1 MLILIPIF
9 EIDEFKNQITFLFNS
24 IKDPKYIKL
33 HIKTYGIFTYDDF
46 DYVPTPCQFCTNEDH
61 SKHKNAYAKEILPNL
76 FFGDYHPLY
85 FRYFQDQG
93 YDYFLKWYYL
103 YGNAKFE
110 QFKHVLSNFV
120 VCY

>member
-9 EIDEFKNQITFLFNS
+9 EIEEFKNQIAFLFNS

-61 SKHKNAYAKEILPNL
+61 SKHKNAYAKEILPSL
-76 FFGDYHPLY
+76 FF
-85 FRYFQDQG
+85 RR
-93 YDYFLKWYYL
+93 
-103 YGNAKFE
+103 
-110 QFKHVLSNFV
+110 LSSTIFSIFSRSRL
-120 VCY
+120 